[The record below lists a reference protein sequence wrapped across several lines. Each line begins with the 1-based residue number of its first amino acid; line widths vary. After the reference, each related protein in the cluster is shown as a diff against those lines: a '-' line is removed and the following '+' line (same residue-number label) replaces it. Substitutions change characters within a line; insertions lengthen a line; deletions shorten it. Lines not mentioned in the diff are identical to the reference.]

1 MKNYRINAAKKVKGV
16 TLQNRIILLII
27 SFVFSCTIVFGQENM
42 QNYIGLKHSLGSSLF
57 LLGNIIPE
65 DAIYAFQLDYSYQ
78 WTQKDV
84 VIIEG
89 IT

>member
-1 MKNYRINAAKKVKGV
+1 MQHKNKGV
-16 TLQNRIILLII
+16 TLRNRIILLII
-27 SFVFSCTIVFGQENM
+27 SFVLTCTIVFGQENL
-42 QNYIGLKHSLGSSLF
+42 QNDIDLKHSLGSSLF

-65 DAIYAFQLDYSYQ
+65 DAIYAFQLDYSYR
-78 WTQKDV
+78 WTQKEV